1 MTDSTESKQREG
13 EKYMSFFDHLEE
25 LRSRLLRSVVAI
37 VLGAI
42 IAGIFHKQIFFALT
56 RSIPELYWHTPLES
70 YFTFLK
76 LALVVGVFIA
86 FPYVMYELWR
96 FVSPGLYRKE
106 KKYLLPFIG
115 SAWVLFMAGALFVYF
130 IMLPFISE
138 YLYGAGLIRA
148 SGASRT
154 LEERWLSVAELVLE
168 RPAGIASAT
177 ESLRLEQLREQIQN
191 DLDRAKQG
199 GGWDTHVSNV
209 WSVGKYINLALI
221 LFLAFGVAFDLPVV
235 VVTLTMMG
243 VVKPKTLAKTR
254 PVMLVLIFLIA
265 AILTPPDPV
274 SQIMMGVPMYLLFEA
289 SLWIS
294 VILLKF
300 KAKNG

>member
-1 MTDSTESKQREG
+1 MTDSPEIKPREG
-13 EKYMSFFDHLEE
+13 EKYMSFFEHLEE
-25 LRSRLLRSVVAI
+25 LRYRLLRSVVAI

-42 IAGIFHKQIFFALT
+42 VAGIFHKRIFFALT
-56 RSIPELYWHTPLES
+56 RSIPELYWHTPLEP

-76 LALVVGVFIA
+76 LAVVVGVFIA
-86 FPYVMYELWR
+86 FPYVLFELWR
-96 FVSPGLYRKE
+96 FVSPGLYQKE

-115 SAWVLFMAGALFVYF
+115 SAWVLFLTGALFVYF

-148 SGASRT
+148 PGASRSI
-154 LEERWLSVAELVLE
+154 EERWQSVAELVLE
-168 RPAGIASAT
+168 RPAEISSAT
-177 ESLRLEQLREQIQN
+177 EALRLEQLRTQIQE
-191 DLDRAKQG
+191 DLNRTRQG
-199 GGWDTHVSNV
+199 GGWDTHVGNV
-209 WSVGKYINLALI
+209 WSVGKYVNLSLI

-235 VVTLTMMG
+235 IVTLTMMG
-243 VVKPKTLAKTR
+243 VVKPKTLAKAR
-254 PVMLVLIFLIA
+254 PIMLVLIFLIA

-274 SQIMMGVPMYLLFEA
+274 SQIMMGLPMYLLFEA

>member
-1 MTDSTESKQREG
+1 MTDSTEPKQREG
-13 EKYMSFFDHLEE
+13 EKYMSFFEHLEE

-42 IAGIFHKQIFFALT
+42 VAGIFHKRIFFALT

-86 FPYVMYELWR
+86 FPYVMFELWR
-96 FVSPGLYRKE
+96 FVSPGLYQKE

-154 LEERWLSVAELVLE
+154 IEERWQSVAELVLE

-274 SQIMMGVPMYLLFEA
+274 SQIMMGLPMYLLFEA

-300 KAKNG
+300 RAKNG

>member
-1 MTDSTESKQREG
+1 MTDSTEPKQREG

-42 IAGIFHKQIFFALT
+42 VAGIFHKQIFFALT

-86 FPYVMYELWR
+86 FPYVLYELWR
-96 FVSPGLYRKE
+96 FVSPGLYQKE

-154 LEERWLSVAELVLE
+154 IEERWQSVAELVLE

-191 DLDRAKQG
+191 DLDRANQG

-274 SQIMMGVPMYLLFEA
+274 SQIMMGIPMYLLFEA

-294 VILLKF
+294 VILLKI